1 MTNILSTKEII
12 HRATLGIPK
21 EMKKKEITISSA
33 VRAEFWIRSE
43 NITSKEHKTE
53 NRWTP
58 CIYSNLQI
66 RNFVALNPYE

>member
-12 HRATLGIPK
+12 HRATDPWDSQRN
-21 EMKKKEITISSA
+21 EKKEISISSA

-58 CIYSNLQI
+58 CIYSNLQV
-66 RNFVALNPYE
+66 RNFVAF